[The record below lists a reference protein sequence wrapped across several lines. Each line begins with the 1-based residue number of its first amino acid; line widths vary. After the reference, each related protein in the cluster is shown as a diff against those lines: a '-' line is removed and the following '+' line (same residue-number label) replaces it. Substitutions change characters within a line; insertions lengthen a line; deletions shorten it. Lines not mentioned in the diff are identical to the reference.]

1 MTGLALREVYFAHAG
16 KVSQK
21 WSLYLDVYER
31 VLAPRR
37 EDALRLVEIGVQN
50 GGSLEIWAKYFPSAT
65 AIVGCDIDERCA
77 ALRFEDPRIGV
88 VVGPVNARE
97 TARALLALANP
108 IDVFVDDG
116 SHRSPDVILGFMNYF
131 PFVRPGGVYLVED
144 LHCAYRPEYEG
155 GIHKPNAVAFFRALV
170 DAMQGEYWQE
180 QAGVAEVLAPFV
192 PAGAAPDA
200 VKLAGQIASIA
211 FHDSL
216 CVIEKRPADGSGRLG
231 ARLIAGREAVVRP
244 EVLSQGKRTVL

>member
-1 MTGLALREVYFAHAG
+1 VTGPALREIHLAHAG

-21 WSLYLDVYER
+21 WSLFLDVYER

-50 GGSLEIWAKYFPSAT
+50 GGSLEIWAKYFPRAA
-65 AIVGCDIDERCA
+65 AIVGCDIDPRCG
-77 ALRFEDPRIGV
+77 ALRFEDPRIRV
-88 VVGPVNARE
+88 VVGPVNAPD
-97 TARALLALANP
+97 TARAILSLANP

-144 LHCAYRPEYEG
+144 LHCAYRPEYQG
-155 GIHKPNAVAFFRALV
+155 GIRAPNAVAFFRALV
-170 DAMQGEYWQE
+170 DVMQAEYWHE
-180 QAGVAEVLAPFV
+180 QAGVAEVLAPYV
-192 PAGAAPDA
+192 PAGAAPAA
-200 VKLAGQIASIA
+200 VQLAGQVASIA

-216 CVIEKRPADGSGRLG
+216 CVIEKRGADGAGRLG
-231 ARLIAGREAVVRP
+231 QRLIAGQEAVVRP
-244 EVLSQGKRTVL
+244 EVLSMGKRTAV